1 MEPPTVLVAVS
12 GEETVEF
19 WTEVRAL
26 VPPTAAIEMF
36 HVIDDAAAH
45 QIGLRAAHLPG
56 RDPAHGLPPASY
68 GAERH
73 GAEALVADAVAA
85 LGRPASSA
93 IARGRPGHTIV
104 ERAAERRADCVVVGV
119 RAAAVRVAADPH
131 SLGHAARFVVDH
143 APCPVLLVRR

>member
-1 MEPPTVLVAVS
+1 MDPSTVLVAVS
-12 GEETVEF
+12 GEETVDF

-26 VPPTAAIEMF
+26 VPPAAVIEVF

-45 QIGLRAAHLPG
+45 QIGLQAAHLAHRNAP
-56 RDPAHGLPPASY
+56 HGLPPASY
-68 GAERH
+68 EAERR
-73 GAEALVADAVAA
+73 GAEALVVDAVAA

-93 IARGRPGHTIV
+93 IARGRPGHAIV
-104 ERAAERRADCVVVGV
+104 ERASERRADCVVVGV
-119 RAAAVRVAADPH
+119 RADAVRVAADPH